1 MNAETLLVHGLLSL
15 RLNRYCINACSL
27 SSAQGSPLLM
37 CAGMGKVGSYLQQLQ
52 DGLHG
57 TLFIGSADESGAR
70 QLV

>member
-15 RLNRYCINACSL
+15 RLNQYCINAPI

-52 DGLHG
+52 DGLQG